1 VPQAGDDDEFITELI
16 ESYLAEGQANVDSL
30 SAAAAQSDLA
40 VFTRAAH
47 TLKSTSATI
56 GAMRLSELCRGLEEA
71 ARSGRT
77 DGLTGEA
84 ERVQASWHRDDC
96 RPGGRRPGR
105 MTDGPA
111 PVALIVDDSGV
122 NRRVLARLLKTLVDR
137 RSRGGERPGRARP
150 AAKLGLGGRRRP
162 ARHRHAGDGRLR
174 DPGRDQGR
182 G

>member
-1 VPQAGDDDEFITELI
+1 MTADGVPVLDAAVIAELRAATGDDDAFIAELI

-84 ERVQASWHRDDC
+84 ERVQATWLETIAALT
-96 RPGGRRPGR
+96 GA
-105 MTDGPA
+105 GPA
-111 PVALIVDDSGV
+111 A
-122 NRRVLARLLKTLVDR
+122 
-137 RSRGGERPGRARP
+137 
-150 AAKLGLGGRRRP
+150 
-162 ARHRHAGDGRLR
+162 
-174 DPGRDQGR
+174 
-182 G
+182 